1 MSNKRI
7 VVLYGGFS
15 AEREVSLVSGR
26 AVAEALRSKGHDAVL
41 IDPADGVKALVN
53 ALDPARDVVFNA
65 LHGRPG
71 EDGSVQGLLDLLR
84 VPYTHS
90 GLLASAVAMNKA
102 LARDIFAR
110 AGLRCAVGK
119 VCTRDDFR
127 AGHPLSLPYVIK
139 PVAEGS
145 SKGVRIVTAGD
156 NLIAS
161 DEDWAYGDN
170 VLVEQ
175 FIEGRELTVAVL
187 DGKALAVTELR
198 TAEGFYDYANKY
210 TEGRTRHLVPAP
222 VPDEITEQ
230 ALRWAEIAH
239 EALGCRSLSR
249 SDFRYDDRPE
259 AGAAGG
265 LYILETNTQPG
276 MTPLSLAPEQATH
289 VGISFADLV
298 DGLVK
303 TARYG

>member
-1 MSNKRI
+1 MAATRV

-26 AVAEALRSKGHDAVL
+26 ACAEALKSKGHDVIL
-41 IDPADGVKALVN
+41 VDPADGVKELV
-53 ALDPARDVVFNA
+53 ATLDPARDVVFNA
-65 LHGRPG
+65 LHGKLG

-110 AGLRCAVGK
+110 AGLRCATGRL
-119 VCTRDDFR
+119 CTRDDFR
-127 AGHPLSLPYVIK
+127 NGHPLPPPYVIK

-145 SKGVRIVTAGD
+145 SKGVRIVAAGD

-161 DEDWAYGDN
+161 DEDWAYGDH
-170 VLVEQ
+170 VLIER
-175 FIEGRELTVAVL
+175 FIAGRELTVAVL

-198 TAEGFYDYANKY
+198 TAEGFYDYTNKY
-210 TEGRTRHLVPAP
+210 TEGRTQHLVPAP
-222 VPDEITEQ
+222 VPAEITEQ

-239 EALGCRSLSR
+239 EVLGCRSLSR

-259 AGAAGG
+259 AGADGG

-276 MTPLSLAPEQATH
+276 MTPLSLAPEQAAH
-289 VGISFADLV
+289 IGISFADLV
-298 DGLVK
+298 DRLVS

>member
-1 MSNKRI
+1 MAARRV

-26 AVAEALRSKGHDAVL
+26 ACAEALRSKGHDVVL
-41 IDPADGVKALVN
+41 IDPADGVKALVA

-102 LARDIFAR
+102 LARDIFSR
-110 AGLRCAVGK
+110 AGLRCATGK
-119 VCTRDDFR
+119 LCTRDDFR
-127 AGHPLSLPYVIK
+127 AGHPLPVPYVIK

-145 SKGVRIVTAGD
+145 SKGVRIVAAGD

-161 DEDWAYGDN
+161 DEDWAYGDH
-170 VLVEQ
+170 VLVER

-210 TEGRTRHLVPAP
+210 TEGRTQHLVPAP
-222 VPDEITEQ
+222 VPAEITEQ

-259 AGAAGG
+259 AGADGG

-298 DGLVK
+298 DRLVK
-303 TARYG
+303 TAKYD

>member
-1 MSNKRI
+1 MSAKRI

-15 AEREVSLVSGR
+15 TEREVSLVSGQ
-26 AVAEALRSKGHDAVL
+26 ACADALRSKGHDVALV
-41 IDPADGVKALVN
+41 DPADGVKTLVA
-53 ALDPARDVVFNA
+53 ALDPDRDIVFNA
-65 LHGRPG
+65 LHGHLG

-102 LARDIFAR
+102 LSRDIFTR
-110 AGLRCAVGK
+110 AGLRCAAGK
-119 VCTRDDFR
+119 LCTRDDFR
-127 AGHPLSLPYVIK
+127 DGHLLPPPYVIK

-145 SKGVRIVTAGD
+145 SKGVRIVQAGD
-156 NLIAS
+156 NAIAS
-161 DEDWAYGDN
+161 DEDWHYGDH
-170 VLVEQ
+170 VLVEK

-198 TAEGFYDYANKY
+198 TSEGFYDYDSKY
-210 TEGRTRHLVPAP
+210 TAGRTQHLIPAP
-222 VPDEITEQ
+222 IPAEITEQ

-239 EALGCRSLSR
+239 TVLGCRSLSR
-249 SDFRYDDRPE
+249 SDFRYDDSPE
-259 AGAAGG
+259 AGSDGG

-276 MTPLSLAPEQATH
+276 MTPLSLAPEQAAY

>member
-1 MSNKRI
+1 MSDKRI

-26 AVAEALRSKGHDAVL
+26 ACAQALRQRGHDVVL
-41 IDPADGVKALVN
+41 IDPADGIPALVN

-65 LHGRPG
+65 LHGRWG
-71 EDGSVQGLLDLLR
+71 EDGSIQGLLDLMR

-90 GLLASAVAMNKA
+90 GLLASALAMNKA

-110 AGLRCAVGK
+110 VGLRCAAGRL
-119 VCTRDDFR
+119 CTREDFR
-127 AGHPLSLPYVIK
+127 NGHPLALPYVIK

-145 SKGVRIVTAGD
+145 SKGVRIVTSGD

-161 DEDWAYGDN
+161 EEDWAYGDH
-170 VLVEQ
+170 VLVES

-187 DGKALAVTELR
+187 EGKAFAVTELR
-198 TAEGFYDYANKY
+198 TGEGFYDYEAKY
-210 TEGRTRHLVPAP
+210 TEGRTQHIVPAP
-222 VPDEITEQ
+222 VPDEITQQ
-230 ALRWAEIAH
+230 AMRWAEIAH

-259 AGAAGG
+259 AGTAGG

-276 MTPLSLAPEQATH
+276 MTPLSLAPEQARH
-289 VGISFADLV
+289 VGMDFSDLV
-298 DGLVK
+298 ERLV
-303 TARYG
+303 TIARHD

>member
-1 MSNKRI
+1 MSAKRI

-15 AEREVSLVSGR
+15 TEREVSLVSGQ
-26 AVAEALRSKGHDAVL
+26 ACADALRSKGHDVALV
-41 IDPADGVKALVN
+41 DPADGVKTLVA
-53 ALDPARDVVFNA
+53 ALDPDRDIVFNA
-65 LHGRPG
+65 LHGHLG

-102 LARDIFAR
+102 LSRDIFTR
-110 AGLRCAVGK
+110 AGLRCAAGK
-119 VCTRDDFR
+119 LCTRDDFR
-127 AGHPLSLPYVIK
+127 DGHPLPPPYVIK

-145 SKGVRIVTAGD
+145 SKGVRIVQAGD
-156 NLIAS
+156 NAIAS
-161 DEDWAYGDN
+161 DEDWHYGDH
-170 VLVEQ
+170 VLVEK

-198 TAEGFYDYANKY
+198 TSEGFYDYDSKY
-210 TEGRTRHLVPAP
+210 TAGRTQHLIPAP
-222 VPDEITEQ
+222 IPAEITEQ

-239 EALGCRSLSR
+239 TVLGCRSLSR

-259 AGAAGG
+259 AGSDGG

-276 MTPLSLAPEQATH
+276 MTPLSLAPEQAAY

>member
-1 MSNKRI
+1 MAVKRI

-26 AVAEALRSKGHDAVL
+26 ECANALRSKGHEVTL
-41 IDPADGVKALVN
+41 IDPADGIPALVN
-53 ALDPARDVVFNA
+53 ALDPKRDIVFNA
-65 LHGRPG
+65 LHGHWG
-71 EDGSVQGLLDLLR
+71 EDGSVQGLLDLMR

-90 GLLASAVAMNKA
+90 GLLASAVAMNKG

-110 AGLRCAVGK
+110 AGLRCATGK
-119 VCTRDDFR
+119 ICTREDFR
-127 AGHPLSLPYVIK
+127 TSHPMQPPYVIK
-139 PVAEGS
+139 PIAEGS
-145 SKGVRIVTAGD
+145 SKGVRIVLAGD

-161 DEDWAYGDN
+161 DEDWAYGDA
-170 VLVEQ
+170 VLVEK

-187 DGKALAVTELR
+187 EGKALAVTELR
-198 TAEGFYDYANKY
+198 TSEGFYNYDNKY
-210 TEGRTRHLVPAP
+210 TEGRTQHLVPAP
-222 VPDEITEQ
+222 IPAEITEQ
-230 ALRWAEIAH
+230 ALNWAEIAH
-239 EALGCRSLSR
+239 TVLGCRSLSR

-276 MTPLSLAPEQATH
+276 MTPLSLAPEQAAY

-298 DGLVK
+298 DRLVAI
-303 TARYG
+303 ARHD

>member
-1 MSNKRI
+1 MADKRI

-26 AVAEALRSKGHDAVL
+26 ACAQALRERGHQVAL
-41 IDPADGVKALVN
+41 LDPADGIPALVN
-53 ALDPARDVVFNA
+53 ALDPARDMVFNA

-71 EDGSVQGLLDLLR
+71 EDGSIQGLLDLLR

-90 GLLASAVAMNKA
+90 GLLASAIAMNKA

-110 AGLRCAVGK
+110 AGLRCAAGK
-119 VCTRDDFR
+119 LCTQGDFR
-127 AGHPLSLPYVIK
+127 DGHPLPPPYVIK

-145 SKGVRIVTAGD
+145 SKGVRIVASGD

-161 DEDWAYGDN
+161 EEDWAYGDQ
-170 VLVEQ
+170 VLVES
-175 FIEGRELTVAVL
+175 FIPGRELTVAVL
-187 DGKALAVTELR
+187 EGKAFAVTELR
-198 TAEGFYDYANKY
+198 TNEGFYDYDAKY
-210 TEGRTRHLVPAP
+210 TEGRTQHILPAP
-222 VPDEITEQ
+222 VPEEIAGQ

-249 SDFRYDDRPE
+249 SDFRYNDDPG
-259 AGAAGG
+259 AGVAGG

-276 MTPLSLAPEQATH
+276 MTPLSLAPEQARH
-289 VGISFADLV
+289 VGMDFGDLV
-298 DGLVK
+298 ERLVAI
-303 TARYG
+303 ARYD